1 MIKYFFYLIE
11 IIKNY
16 HFYSFLVLVYEI
28 FFNIR
33 YGIRFNKFS
42 YYKNDSSTDP
52 VPCCYYFIR
61 KINIFFKK
69 NKINKICDLGS
80 GYGKMIF
87 YFGKIKKLKIDGVEL
102 NKEIFD
108 STYFLCDENID
119 IYNDDILKFE
129 LSKTNY
135 QAFII
140 NDPLKKDED
149 FNLLLSKLEKLN
161 KKIFIA
167 FININEMKQK
177 EVKKKMNLV
186 ENFRISSSRGILFC
200 TID

>member
-33 YGIRFNKFS
+33 YGIRFNKFT

-108 STYFLCDENID
+108 STYFLCDENIQTIEEMD
-119 IYNDDILKFE
+119 
-129 LSKTNY
+129 SW
-135 QAFII
+135 
-140 NDPLKKDED
+140 
-149 FNLLLSKLEKLN
+149 LEKNQVKYKEITNSEEMAKSRIGEKLYN
-161 KKIFIA
+161 KF
-167 FININEMKQK
+167 
-177 EVKKKMNLV
+177 L
-186 ENFRISSSRGILFC
+186 SSI
-200 TID
+200 